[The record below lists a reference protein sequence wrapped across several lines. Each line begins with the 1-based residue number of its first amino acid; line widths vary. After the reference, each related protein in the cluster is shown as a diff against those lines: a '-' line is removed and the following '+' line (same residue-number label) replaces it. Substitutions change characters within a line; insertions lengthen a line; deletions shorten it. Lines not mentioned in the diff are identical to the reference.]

1 MQMGGLKTG
10 LVTAAVAL
18 VASLVIVPGAF
29 ASTVTVSGGNTITV
43 AETGN
48 ETNQISVNYVA
59 GTDVYTVR
67 DAAANLT
74 PSGTCAAVDAH
85 TATCP
90 GAGITR
96 ISVDTAD
103 RDDTITLDP
112 ATIPSTVN
120 EDLDGGGGND
130 TVRGA
135 NSPGTLNGGSGN
147 DTVSGRGTV
156 NGDAGNDVVTGSPAA
171 DTIRGGSGRDL
182 VDGGDGRD
190 DIAGGSGTDTLT
202 YPLSRLTPVN
212 VTVGS
217 GNGNDGGVEDQ
228 GPGGRDTVHGDIETV
243 VGTASGDVLVGD
255 NSAETLL
262 GMGGDDLLVGNGGN
276 DTLGGFLG
284 NDLMSGGSG
293 NDTLRGSFGNDRE
306 LGGPG
311 DDRLAGGPDDDFLK
325 GKLGS
330 DVMKGKTGIDT
341 IRARDHTRDIK
352 ISCGPGANALES
364 ATRDRHLDP
373 PAKSC

>member
-1 MQMGGLKTG
+1 ML
-10 LVTAAVAL
+10 LLA
-18 VASLVIVPGAF
+18 PGAL
-29 ASTVTVSGGNTITV
+29 ASTVTVSGGNTLRV

-48 ETNQISVNYVA
+48 EVNQIAVSYA
-59 GTDVYTVR
+59 TGTDLYTVK

-74 PSGTCAAVDAH
+74 PSGTCSTVDAH

-90 GAGITR
+90 GAGITK

-103 RDDTITLDP
+103 RDDSIALDP
-112 ATIPSTVN
+112 TTIPSTVT

-130 TVRGA
+130 SVLGA
-135 NSPGTLNGGSGN
+135 NSPGTLQGGAGN
-147 DTVSGRGTV
+147 DTVTGRGTV
-156 NGDAGNDVVTGSPAA
+156 DGGSGNDVVTGSPLA
-171 DTIRGGSGRDL
+171 DTIRGGSGRDI
-182 VDGGDGRD
+182 VNGGDGPD
-190 DIAGGSGTDTLT
+190 DIAGGQGTDLLT
-202 YPLSRLTPVN
+202 YPTSRQTPIN

-217 GNGNDGGVEDQ
+217 GNGNDGGAEDQ
-228 GPGGRDTVHGDIETV
+228 GSGKRDTIHGDIEAV
-243 VGTASGDVLVGD
+243 FGTEAGDVLIGD
-255 NSAETLL
+255 NSSETLL
-262 GMGGDDLLVGNGGN
+262 GFGGDDLLIGNGGN

-284 NDLMSGGSG
+284 NDLMSGGTG

-341 IRARDHTRDIK
+341 IRARDNTRDIK
-352 ISCGPGANALES
+352 ISCGPGANGAES
-364 ATRDRHLDP
+364 ATRDRGLDP